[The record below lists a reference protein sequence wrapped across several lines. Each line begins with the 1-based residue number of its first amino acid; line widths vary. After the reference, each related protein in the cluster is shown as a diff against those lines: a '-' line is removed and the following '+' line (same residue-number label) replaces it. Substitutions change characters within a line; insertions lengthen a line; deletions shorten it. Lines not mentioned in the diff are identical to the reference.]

1 MQVSN
6 RVLKHTTLVCTIIVV
21 TLVGTILGQPRRR
34 ALPDSSQI
42 VVMVDTLA
50 AKLSLSD
57 SVKSKVNAIYLASF
71 TELKKELEKNP
82 GDFRATRNVRREIT
96 EKREKDVK
104 TLLSDNQKEAFEKI
118 IEEQRSKMRERMR
131 GRRRQY

>member
-6 RVLKHTTLVCTIIVV
+6 RVLKHTTLFCTIIVF

-96 EKREKDVK
+96 EKREKEVK
-104 TLLSDNQKEAFEKI
+104 AFLNDTQKEAFQKI
-118 IEEQRSKMRERMR
+118 IEEQHHKMQERMR